1 MVDTPCSR
9 IGHIYKH
16 NPFPDPRGGKDYLS
30 KNFKR
35 VAEVW
40 MDEYKEFLYRRKPDR
55 YDRIDAGDIS
65 KQLAIK
71 EKLHCKPFKYF
82 IEVVAPDMLEKYPP
96 DQVEFASGS
105 VSVRIKYS

>member
-1 MVDTPCSR
+1 MVDSPCSR

-40 MDEYKEFLYRRKPDR
+40 MVNSGKCVLLIAFHNKHFANFRMNTKSFC
-55 YDRIDAGDIS
+55 IS
-65 KQLAIK
+65 ESQNATRALT
-71 EKLHCKPFKYF
+71 L
-82 IEVVAPDMLEKYPP
+82 VTYPNNWKSK
-96 DQVEFASGS
+96 SG
-105 VSVRIKYS
+105 